1 VADLNG
7 VKIHWL
13 QEGRADAPAILLLN
27 SLGTDLGMW
36 DGVTAELSR
45 DFLVL
50 RYDARGHGASG
61 AVPGDYTMDDLV
73 SDALGVLDEAGVD
86 RAVICGVSLGALTAA
101 HMAKLQPKRV
111 NALVLANIASSI
123 NPADWEARAQLVR
136 KDGIGF
142 LVEPSMERFL
152 SEAFRQTDVSQAGR
166 IRSALSSVD
175 PQGYAACCMAIATTP
190 TLPID
195 SALAEFSLLS
205 IAGARDPA
213 VPADHARAIASA
225 TGGMLH
231 ILDTAHLSPVEDPE
245 GFSSAIRQFMAST
258 SEAVRANAESGNVT

>member
-1 VADLNG
+1 
-7 VKIHWL
+7 
-13 QEGRADAPAILLLN
+13 
-27 SLGTDLGMW
+27 
-36 DGVTAELSR
+36 
-45 DFLVL
+45 
-50 RYDARGHGASG
+50 
-61 AVPGDYTMDDLV
+61 
-73 SDALGVLDEAGVD
+73 
-86 RAVICGVSLGALTAA
+86 
-101 HMAKLQPKRV
+101 MAKLQPKRV

-205 IAGARDPA
+205 
-213 VPADHARAIASA
+213 RAIASA